1 MTDNGDRFALSRE
14 FELQKFEMQVMKTTD
29 LYSLQVLAIKLYSQ
43 TISQRV
49 VYERLLR
56 DSLPKF

>member
-29 LYSLQVLAIKLYSQ
+29 LYQLQVLAIKLYSQ
-43 TISQRV
+43 TISQRQ

-56 DSLPKF
+56 DSLPKL

>member
-56 DSLPKF
+56 DALPKF

>member
-1 MTDNGDRFALSRE
+1 MTDNGDRYALSRE
-14 FELQKFEMQVMKTTD
+14 FELQKFEMHVMKTTD

-43 TISQRV
+43 TISQRM

-56 DSLPKF
+56 DSRPKF

>member
-56 DSLPKF
+56 DSLPKI